1 MRYFGFFLF
10 FDPCLFFILFTDKRF
25 FTDGAHS
32 KKETGF
38 YSYGSYCQFVY
49 ALLQFIVSD
58 SNLPAVEDW
67 DNYMNFTFTDS
78 NVIGVDEFLPNS
90 PLREVLQRCQIGTPN
105 SFLLITIVFFRSVLQ
120 LLLGHSMS
128 KSKLLRGLS
137 SFDPSIMCHSS
148 EEVYTESITSLVN
161 VLLAFGWLVQ
171 EDRDTVISEY
181 RGYLLL
187 LRQNKA
193 TFSEEFVAELF
204 NDWCF
209 LARKHLVRA
218 FKLSYLCS
226 EKIFDFGADVTFSL
240 PGMGMSR
247 IHMIS
252 ALNCLRSAFDAFGDL
267 EGTLCSDKSLLH
279 VRGLLDR
286 KDSLFTHRGY
296 NVFDF
301 LERRDRASLFAK
313 LTKSCARFD
322 PRSHKTGTSKKSP
335 PSSKTKAPPKAG
347 VAFIEPPGPSRPREK
362 LVSQSSSPK
371 KSRKGDARSRSAS
384 PKDDSAFALPTP
396 KGNFRKSPQK

>member
-1 MRYFGFFLF
+1 MFA
-10 FDPCLFFILFTDKRF
+10 DKRF
-25 FTDGAHS
+25 FIDGAHS

-38 YSYGSYCQFVY
+38 YSFGSYCQFVY
-49 ALLQFIVSD
+49 SLLQFIVSD
-58 SNLPAVEDW
+58 SDLPAVEDW
-67 DNYMNFTFTDS
+67 DGYMNFSFTDS
-78 NVIGVDEFLPNS
+78 NVVSVDDFLPNS

-171 EDRDTVISEY
+171 EERDAIISEY

-209 LARKHLVRA
+209 MARKHLVRV
-218 FKLSYLCS
+218 FKLAYLCS
-226 EKIFDFGADVTFSL
+226 EKVFDFGPDVTFTL

-252 ALNCLRSAFDAFGDL
+252 ALNCLRSAFDSFDDL
-267 EGTLCSDKSLLH
+267 EGILCSDRSLLH
-279 VRGLLDR
+279 VRDLLDR
-286 KDSLFTHRGY
+286 KESLFTHRGY
-296 NVFDF
+296 NVFDS
-301 LERRDRASLFAK
+301 LESRDRASLFTK
-313 LTKSCARFD
+313 LTKSCARFA
-322 PRSHKTGTSKKSP
+322 PSVRKAGTPSKQSPLVKAKPPQKASVAFVEPAGTSQ
-335 PSSKTKAPPKAG
+335 
-347 VAFIEPPGPSRPREK
+347 PREK

-371 KSRKGDARSRSAS
+371 KPRKSDVRSRSAS
-384 PKDDSAFALPTP
+384 PKDDSVFSLPSP